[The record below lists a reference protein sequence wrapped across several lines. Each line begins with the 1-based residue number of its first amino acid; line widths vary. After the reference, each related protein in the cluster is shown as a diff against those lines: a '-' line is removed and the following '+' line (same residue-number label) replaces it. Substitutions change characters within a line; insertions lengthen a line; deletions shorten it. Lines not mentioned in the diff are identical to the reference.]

1 MSRDVVGS
9 FGVVG
14 TFGEPS
20 LDSLAV
26 CRSVVVVAAFE
37 TKPKNTASVFIPI
50 HFRAFF
56 KINKVTWTCRRHRRS
71 FSPLSPSP

>member
-26 CRSVVVVAAFE
+26 CRGVVVVAAFE
-37 TKPKNTASVFIPI
+37 TKPIKRAS
-50 HFRAFF
+50 FF
-56 KINKVTWTCRRHRRS
+56 YSH
-71 FSPLSPSP
+71 